1 MILIQL
7 LILGLINFT
16 STELNPIH
24 KNMEYVIKWID
35 DDIKDL
41 SSCFAI
47 NFGYVEE
54 LPFPQL
60 TVEIDDD
67 RTWNTGTHGMNFAND
82 CSFVVI
88 AGNYL
93 NMVDDVMKK
102 VDQITEDINKMPT
115 VTFVVH
121 TNDDQEVSVN
131 TLVRD
136 NYSPPLVSCLLILE
150 F

>member
-1 MILIQL
+1 
-7 LILGLINFT
+7 
-16 STELNPIH
+16 
-24 KNMEYVIKWID
+24 MEYVIKWID

-47 NFGYVEE
+47 NFGYAEE

-67 RTWNTGTHGMNFAND
+67 RTWNTGTHGMNFPND

-88 AGNYL
+88 AGKYL

-102 VDQITEDINKMPT
+102 VDQIAEDINKIPT
-115 VTFVVH
+115 VAFIILNKEIEDVK
-121 TNDDQEVSVN
+121 VN
-131 TLVRD
+131 TVIR
-136 NYSPPLVSCLLILE
+136 NNFSPPLVSKINI
-150 F
+150 